1 MLHFIQNFI
10 YYMMFEVIEPRYQAL
25 ESQLRRVLT
34 VDEVSSVLHIETQD
48 CSVCRPVECRRIA
61 VHYVFTFSP
70 GENETVLRNVLRDF
84 FLSQNFFL
92 FPLSLPPP
100 PPATPPPL
108 ALLSFQVLICHTE
121 FQDTC
126 LKECLLTNQDLLKVL
141 TKLMTT
147 CLLFGEQEAKF
158 LSSVAIDEKHM
169 GEAVTS
175 MSSTDKKEKRD
186 KRDKK
191 DGKRGSKQSGRA
203 PNMELRRTRIRV
215 QSNHIRQVASQADY
229 KRMITQFGQNFDVR
243 LREFLKMLLERSQ
256 YDFHASLVTR
266 LNYNSFYQIN
276 T

>member
-1 MLHFIQNFI
+1 M
-10 YYMMFEVIEPRYQAL
+10 
-25 ESQLRRVLT
+25 
-34 VDEVSSVLHIETQD
+34 
-48 CSVCRPVECRRIA
+48 
-61 VHYVFTFSP
+61 VFNTKS
-70 GENETVLRNVLRDF
+70 
-84 FLSQNFFL
+84 FL
-92 FPLSLPPP
+92 FTLSLPPHPP
-100 PPATPPPL
+100 PPAPP

-175 MSSTDKKEKRD
+175 MSSTDKKD

>member
-1 MLHFIQNFI
+1 
-10 YYMMFEVIEPRYQAL
+10 MFEVIEPRYQAL

-34 VDEVSSVLHIETQD
+34 VDEVSSVMHIETQD
-48 CSVCRPVECRRIA
+48 CSLCIGRSVEWRIKR
-61 VHYVFTFSP
+61 VHFECLHSP
-70 GENETVLRNVLRDF
+70 SGENGNGVYYTIILVH
-84 FLSQNFFL
+84 SL
-92 FPLSLPPP
+92 FAP
-100 PPATPPPL
+100 PPAAPPAPP
-108 ALLSFQVLICHTE
+108 ARLSFQVLICHTE

-175 MSSTDKKEKRD
+175 MSSTDKKD